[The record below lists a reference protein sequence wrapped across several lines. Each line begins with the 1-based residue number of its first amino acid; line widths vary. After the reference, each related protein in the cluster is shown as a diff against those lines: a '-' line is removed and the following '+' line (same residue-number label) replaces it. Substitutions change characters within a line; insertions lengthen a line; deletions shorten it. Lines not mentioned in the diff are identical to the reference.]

1 MSIYFAKAPVVIE
14 QEPNNTPQASQKIAV
29 PCEVAGQFY
38 PERDMDWYEF
48 DAKKGQTLWIE
59 AISNQ
64 LGLSSDPFLAIYRV
78 KKDDKGQEQQTE
90 VAQVD
95 DPAERTARRNP
106 QRR

>member
-1 MSIYFAKAPVVIE
+1 MARLSTPTGPANPVSVYYAKAPAVALE
-14 QEPNNTPQASQKIAV
+14 QEPNNSPKDAQRIAV

-64 LGLSSDPFLAIYRV
+64 LGLSTR
-78 KKDDKGQEQQTE
+78 
-90 VAQVD
+90 
-95 DPAERTARRNP
+95 RT
-106 QRR
+106 